1 MSEPTLNEKKQLLKD
16 LEELMEQLEKVEHKT
31 CFYNYFSN
39 DFKDKY
45 FSLSND
51 IDFEIRWLVDEEIKE
66 SA

>member
-16 LEELMEQLEKVEHKT
+16 LEELMERLEKVEHKT
-31 CFYNYFSN
+31 CFRNYFSN

-45 FSLSND
+45 YSMSND